1 MDKKILI
8 IILVTLLC
16 IQNSFAAKKIPPPPP
31 PVPEVAPLPPDAPEN
46 VTSSCKEI
54 ENCVV
59 VFPSPKYQEQYL
71 MMSQMAPTF
80 IDLVSILKATEPSFL
95 IEFRECGED
104 NSWYSSDLKKIT
116 LCYDYIAKGD
126 AFIEKKYGNQ
136 PPEVQ
141 ANLQTGIFLQVLM
154 HEFGHAA
161 IDIEHIPVLGN
172 EEDAAD
178 KIATIIMLEFAN
190 NNPNMA
196 KLAIVGT
203 VAYWNAQSTGLLEKM
218 LVGNSLYAD
227 EHPLSEQRM
236 FNIVCLAYG
245 SNPNLYLD
253 VAKDIG
259 LPQARVK
266 RCEDEYRKAKSA
278 VNEFLK

>member
-1 MDKKILI
+1 MSKKILI
-8 IILVTLLC
+8 IILVTILC
-16 IQNSFAAKKIPPPPP
+16 IQNSYAAKKIPPP
-31 PVPEVAPLPPDAPEN
+31 VPEEAAPTPDTPEN
-46 VTSSCKEI
+46 VTSSCKDI

-59 VFPSPKYQEQYL
+59 VFPSLKYQEQYL
-71 MMSQMAPTF
+71 ITSQMAPTL
-80 IDLVSILKATEPSFL
+80 IDLVSILKTTEPAFL
-95 IEFRECGED
+95 IEFRECGEV
-104 NSWYSSDLKKIT
+104 NSWYSQDSKKIT
-116 LCYDYIAKGD
+116 LCYDYMANGD
-126 AFIEKKYGNQ
+126 IFIEKRYANQ

-141 ANLQTGIFLQVLM
+141 ANLQMGIFLQVLM

-178 KIATIIMLEFAN
+178 RIATITMLEFAN

-203 VAYWNAQSTGLLEKM
+203 AAYWNAQTTGLLEKM
-218 LVGNSLYAD
+218 LAGNSLYAD

-245 SNPNLYLD
+245 SNPSLYLD
-253 VAKDIG
+253 VVRDVG
-259 LPQARVK
+259 LPQVRAE

-278 VNEFLK
+278 VNELLK